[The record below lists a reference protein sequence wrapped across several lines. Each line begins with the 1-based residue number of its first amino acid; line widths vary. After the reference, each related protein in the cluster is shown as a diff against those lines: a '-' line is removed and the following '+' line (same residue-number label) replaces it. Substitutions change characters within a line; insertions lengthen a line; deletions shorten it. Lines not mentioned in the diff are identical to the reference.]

1 MTGFRTRKGV
11 VLLYDPEPLDAWI
24 NREIEETEE
33 GEYVDTDTSKA
44 LTKQEGPQYRAFL
57 QRHESRNEDARQAD
71 KLFHIVDKY
80 LPLQADETRA
90 GARFPA
96 RARTLLPKA
105 RKIRN
110 RPRCGKG
117 RDPTTRG
124 IPSKGDSTRTTTSP
138 GEDLLPLTEK
148 TTHCGIERATTMSR
162 KDSRLREGETIPT
175 TKDAPSQGDSS
186 RPAAEVRGGLPPP
199 AERADVETEERAT
212 TVSRKDS
219 RLREGTKDA
228 PSQGDSSRPAAELHG
243 ELPPPAERADVET
256 EHANMEGKGSPP
268 PDGDTPPD
276 WGDDSQTDDDIT
288 HSNWPWGEQ
297 GRPSDHGRSEG
308 VLGQQPDEPVGRIQ
322 LEESCGRSADKV
334 KLQDVIQEK
343 GFPLC
348 VSVNDAKMDGE
359 SLNIL
364 KHGWGYTCPVS
375 TVGLFNKCYEVKCEK
390 KSAKEMGQHVMDG
403 LSHHAGNLMG
413 ALSGAL
419 TGDDQ
424 KDKKMFKEEDKPDM
438 DLGATAKSA
447 WASMLSD
454 DKEKDVCVGGRKV
467 HVWKVTE

>member
-1 MTGFRTRKGV
+1 MLTVPAGWVGEYVIQTVVILGIGRDIVTIMAEECTLCRLASGVCTVGMRKSHVRTDPACRLHGVTSAATASPKARSRSPPQEQRGGIPSSTTPTGGGSSSSASTRPLSEMTGFRTRKGV

-308 VLGQQPDEPVGRIQ
+308 VLGQQPDEPVGRPQSGGVRLLPNRMWQAI
-322 LEESCGRSADKV
+322 R
-334 KLQDVIQEK
+334 
-343 GFPLC
+343 
-348 VSVNDAKMDGE
+348 
-359 SLNIL
+359 
-364 KHGWGYTCPVS
+364 
-375 TVGLFNKCYEVKCEK
+375 EVQSHMER
-390 KSAKEMGQHVMDG
+390 ARRHRGGQ
-403 LSHHAGNLMG
+403 
-413 ALSGAL
+413 
-419 TGDDQ
+419 
-424 KDKKMFKEEDKPDM
+424 
-438 DLGATAKSA
+438 
-447 WASMLSD
+447 
-454 DKEKDVCVGGRKV
+454 
-467 HVWKVTE
+467 